1 MRVCSH
7 ASYFKRRLSAITV
20 APAHYCGMLRNRAI
34 TGGGGGWGGSLN
46 GVWGSSVMIFLLAL
60 FIVNQ
65 DHIISY
71 MLYQNLLYYHWF

>member
-1 MRVCSH
+1 MPVCSH

-34 TGGGGGWGGSLN
+34 TVGVGGGGDRLN

-65 DHIISY
+65 YHIISY
-71 MLYQNLLYYHWF
+71 MLNQNLLYCHWF